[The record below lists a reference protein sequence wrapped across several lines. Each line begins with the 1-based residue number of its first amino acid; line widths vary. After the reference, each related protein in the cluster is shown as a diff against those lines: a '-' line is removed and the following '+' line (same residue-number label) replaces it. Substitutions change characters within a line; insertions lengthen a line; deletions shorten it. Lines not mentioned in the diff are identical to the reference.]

1 MPIALIRLWMEFSWY
16 CNLFLSLPLF
26 VSFELTRGFLQPDT
40 TIAPGPTDVKDAYLM
55 YNEYICYDV
64 AQVRLRYL
72 FQIKM

>member
-1 MPIALIRLWMEFSWY
+1 MEFSWY
-16 CNLFLSLPLF
+16 FKPFLSPSPFISL
-26 VSFELTRGFLQPDT
+26 ELTYGFSQPDT
-40 TIAPGPTDVKDAYLM
+40 TVAPGATDVKDAYLM